1 MESRGERKERTAA
14 VTMELCTKAA
24 LSGNA
29 GETCASFQ
37 QPTRQGEATSELLS
51 CISALMTL
59 VTLEDRP
66 THLSQPLSNCEL
78 SEAVFSIPRQMI
90 KWGSQTAAEHPE
102 IPLHSPLSNRETS
115 SFLVEARSFA
125 QRSSQ
130 KQQQSKTPPSEGGCI
145 GFSAGPLIC
154 RRIYTFKLPSSL
166 RKGNILVA
174 WQPYPQHPALL
185 PGVKDTR

>member
-1 MESRGERKERTAA
+1 MGQTSGQRSESRGERKERAAA

-51 CISALMTL
+51 CISALMPL

-102 IPLHSPLSNRETS
+102 IPLHSPLSNGETS

-125 QRSSQ
+125 HRSSH
-130 KQQQSKTPPSEGGCI
+130 KQQQSKTPPSEGGR
-145 GFSAGPLIC
+145 ST
-154 RRIYTFKLPSSL
+154 YTLTPPSSL
-166 RKGNILVA
+166 RKGNTLVA